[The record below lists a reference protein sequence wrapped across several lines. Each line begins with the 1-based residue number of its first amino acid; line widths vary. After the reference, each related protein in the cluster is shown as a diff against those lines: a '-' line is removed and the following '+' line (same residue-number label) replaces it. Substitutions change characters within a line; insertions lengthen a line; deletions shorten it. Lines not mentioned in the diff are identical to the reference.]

1 MKEEIKQR
9 LIELYELS
17 IELKDFNPQESKA
30 ILYVIKE
37 LNIIINKYEQLTTIN
52 HLNTFI
58 RRVYTNKTNID

>member
-37 LNIIINKYEQLTTIN
+37 LNIIINKYE
-52 HLNTFI
+52 
-58 RRVYTNKTNID
+58 